1 MPRHPRFGSRK
12 RGEEGGEREVR
23 KRRSG
28 GPLTGASGNNGEG
41 TVKSGKKRERKRGKL
56 ETTKIPRVLPQSR
69 PRFMNFTLPLLCDY
83 CKKGHRGAG
92 ATFSPRARST
102 FELARSRREDEILN
116 SLSPLAAHA
125 SFRTRA
131 ILAGPR
137 PLPGSQL
144 RKVPGNERE
153 KKVDAVSVPSC
164 YFLVQRGTRHTRAA
178 NRAAARHALSLLAH
192 EFFTML
198 LDKCRLVFR

>member
-1 MPRHPRFGSRK
+1 M
-12 RGEEGGEREVR
+12 R

-28 GPLTGASGNNGEG
+28 GPLTGTSGNNGEG
-41 TVKSGKKRERKRGKL
+41 TVKSGKERERERGKL

-116 SLSPLAAHA
+116 SLSPL
-125 SFRTRA
+125 RTP
-131 ILAGPR
+131 LFGP
-137 PLPGSQL
+137 
-144 RKVPGNERE
+144 
-153 KKVDAVSVPSC
+153 VPSLPVRDR
-164 YFLVQRGTRHTRAA
+164 YQEVNYVKYQAMRGKKKSMRLVYHRATSWSNEERGTPEWQTEPPPVMHSHFLRTNFLRCCWI
-178 NRAAARHALSLLAH
+178 NVALC
-192 EFFTML
+192 F
-198 LDKCRLVFR
+198 DD